1 MSIREF
7 FDETREQSEVKAE
20 IVEKY
25 FYAWARIIIGSQ
37 NRYRADRKQRIGYV
51 DLFAGP
57 GRYKDGAIST
67 PIRVL
72 QKAIE
77 DPNFADRLVTIFN
90 DKDDTHVRELEATIK
105 ALPGIERLLYQPKI
119 WNAEVG
125 DEIANAFQQIHTI
138 PLLAFVDPWGYK
150 GLSLKL
156 VNAFLKNW
164 GCDCIFFFN
173 YNRINMGLSNPFV
186 QEHMCA
192 LFGDARAAALRD
204 ELKGMS
210 SDRREATIVNELG
223 SALREYGHR
232 FVLPFCFK
240 NAAGTR
246 TSHHLILV
254 SKHFKAYEVMKEIMA
269 KSSSEEHQGVPS
281 FTYSPA
287 VDNSQPFLF
296 ELNRPLDDLREM
308 LLTACAGRT
317 TTLPALYEE
326 HSVGLPYLKRN
337 YTAVLLELEEERE
350 VKVERPPRAKR
361 GAYGPNTRIIFP
373 RRT

>member
-1 MSIREF
+1 MSDNF
-7 FDETREQSEVKAE
+7 FNETTDQSQVKAE

-25 FYAWARIIIGSQ
+25 FYAWAKIIIGSQ
-37 NRYRADRKQRIGYV
+37 KRYRAGREHRIGYV

-57 GRYKDGAIST
+57 GRYKDGATST
-67 PIRVL
+67 PLRII

-77 DPNFADRLVTIFN
+77 DDDFSERLVTIFN
-90 DKDDTHVRELEATIK
+90 DKDEEFVRKLDKAIK
-105 ALPGIERLLYQPKI
+105 DLPGIERLRYEPTI

-125 DEIANAFQQIHTI
+125 DEIANAFRQIHTI

-156 VNAFLKNW
+156 VNAFLENW

-186 QEHMCA
+186 HEHMCA
-192 LFGDARAAALRD
+192 LFGEERAANLRD
-204 ELKGMS
+204 ELEGMD

-223 SALREYGHR
+223 LALQEYGHR

-240 NAAGTR
+240 NAEGTR

-254 SKHFKAYEVMKEIMA
+254 SKHFKAYDVMKEIMA

-287 VDNSQPFLF
+287 VDDAQLLLF
-296 ELNRPLDDLREM
+296 DLNRPLDDLREM
-308 LLTACAGRT
+308 LLTSCAGKT
-317 TTLPALYEE
+317 ITLPKLYEE

-337 YTAVLLELEEERE
+337 YTAALVELEEEGLIE
-350 VKVERPPRAKR
+350 VERPPRGRKK
-361 GAYGPNTRIIFP
+361 AYGPKTTISFP
-373 RRT
+373 GLG